1 MSQKNDKKEG
11 KNLKR
16 DLLALGLVAVVFVM
30 QFFVIRF
37 GIFGN
42 EGPDPDEMTY
52 KEKTQYASKNGLT
65 NGPRKEDAEMTKTDL
80 ALMMYRTAVPADEDE
95 EASSKSEYTDG
106 SGAAFKD
113 VDEGDLST
121 PPSAP
126 VEMTEEEG
134 LRSR

>member
-52 KEKTQYASKNGLT
+52 KETH
-65 NGPRKEDAEMTKTDL
+65 
-80 ALMMYRTAVPADEDE
+80 
-95 EASSKSEYTDG
+95 
-106 SGAAFKD
+106 
-113 VDEGDLST
+113 
-121 PPSAP
+121 
-126 VEMTEEEG
+126 
-134 LRSR
+134 